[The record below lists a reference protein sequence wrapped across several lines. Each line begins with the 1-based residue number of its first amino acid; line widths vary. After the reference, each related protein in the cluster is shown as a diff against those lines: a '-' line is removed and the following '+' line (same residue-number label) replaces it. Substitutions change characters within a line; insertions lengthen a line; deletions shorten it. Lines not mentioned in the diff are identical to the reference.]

1 MEETVKKISLA
12 LATMA
17 LLACSAPAEQAA
29 TSDTASTAIAA
40 QTETAMTA
48 APTPAPAATAI
59 PEEKPMSEYENKI
72 AEIHTGKGVI
82 TVRFYPDKAPNHVRN
97 FIDLSESGFYNGTR
111 FHRVIPGFM
120 IQGGDPNT
128 KAGDVSTWGTGGSA
142 KNLKAEFNDVHHK
155 RGVLSMARSTDPD
168 SASSQFFVMVA
179 EAGFLDGKYS
189 AFGEVVSGLDV
200 ADAIVSA
207 PRNAQ
212 DRPNDPVA
220 IDKVIVRDA
229 KDSEKGGGNQ

>member
-1 MEETVKKISLA
+1 
-12 LATMA
+12 
-17 LLACSAPAEQAA
+17 
-29 TSDTASTAIAA
+29 
-40 QTETAMTA
+40 
-48 APTPAPAATAI
+48 
-59 PEEKPMSEYENKI
+59 
-72 AEIHTGKGVI
+72 
-82 TVRFYPDKAPNHVRN
+82 
-97 FIDLSESGFYNGTR
+97 
-111 FHRVIPGFM
+111 M